1 MILGKIPRQHILL
14 NINQIKIK
22 EYRKVALLGL
32 TINNRLAFTYHVN
45 MLCSTADYKF
55 HALRRIRKY
64 LTLEKTKFLCNAFI
78 NSQFN

>member
-14 NINQIKIK
+14 NINQIKTK

-45 MLCSTADYKF
+45 MLCSTADYNF
-55 HALRRIRKY
+55 HALTRIRKY
-64 LTLEKTKFLCNAFI
+64 LTLEKTKFLFHAFI